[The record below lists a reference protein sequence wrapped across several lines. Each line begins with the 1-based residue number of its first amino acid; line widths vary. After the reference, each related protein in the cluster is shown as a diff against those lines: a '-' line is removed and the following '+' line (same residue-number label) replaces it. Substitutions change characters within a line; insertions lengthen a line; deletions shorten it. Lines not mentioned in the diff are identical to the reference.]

1 MELNRKKAM
10 DQAVV
15 PPLAAAGAAGA
26 AGFGI
31 GAAASKSKMTSSPVM
46 PAKTSTMNNSPDF
59 DSPDAI
65 S

>member
-1 MELNRKKAM
+1 M